1 MAVSVK
7 EVFLC
12 RLTLLRVKGEY
23 FHTKTACFSMAIWLH
38 APLQPIPSNRSYKL
52 LTHTIQAVV
61 PPMHSLSLRLR
72 KNTPRPGTLLGS
84 VQQDLGP

>member
-1 MAVSVK
+1 MPVSVK

-52 LTHTIQAVV
+52 LTHNSSRCSPDA
-61 PPMHSLSLRLR
+61 
-72 KNTPRPGTLLGS
+72 
-84 VQQDLGP
+84 